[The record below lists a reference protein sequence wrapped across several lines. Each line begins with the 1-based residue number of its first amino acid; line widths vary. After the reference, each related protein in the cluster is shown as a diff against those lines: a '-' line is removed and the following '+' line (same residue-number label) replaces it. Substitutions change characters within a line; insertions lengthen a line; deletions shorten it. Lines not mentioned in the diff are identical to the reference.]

1 MSTVVSRPPPWDA
14 SAVMW
19 DQAATKLPA
28 GPHGLDPALVAR
40 VQRERILDATARA
53 VADLGYQDVTVA
65 KILDRA
71 RISKLTFYELFDN
84 KEQAFLAAYDDAVA
98 QALRRVER
106 ACAAEALAP
115 PAQRLEAAVDAL
127 LGFLAE
133 EPEVARL
140 CVIEV
145 LAAGPT
151 GRQRR
156 AATMDRLADL
166 MAALLAEA
174 RPDRDLGPIAARA
187 LVGGAEEVLF
197 TAIERGESDLTALAA
212 EIAATQLRLI
222 DG

>member
-1 MSTVVSRPPPWDA
+1 
-14 SAVMW
+14 MW
-19 DQAATKLPA
+19 DQASTKLPA

-40 VQRERILDATARA
+40 VQRERILDATARV
-53 VADLGYQDVTVA
+53 VAEIGYQDATVA

-84 KEQAFLAAYDDAVA
+84 KEQCFLAAYDEAVA
-98 QALRRVER
+98 QALGRIER
-106 ACAAEALAP
+106 ACAAEAQGS
-115 PAQRLEAAVDAL
+115 PAQRLDAAIDAL

-133 EPEVARL
+133 EPDVARL

-145 LAAGPT
+145 LAAGPA

-156 AATMDRLADL
+156 AATMDRLAEL
-166 MAALLAEA
+166 MAALLSEA

-197 TAIERGESDLTALAA
+197 TAIERGDADLSALAQ
-212 EIAATQLRLI
+212 EIAATQLKLI